1 VPPESLAEAQ
11 LARREAFISARYET
25 AHPVVLV
32 HPLTGERGLFIGGFA
47 QRVVGL
53 STNPVT
59 SCGCCSTT

>member
-1 VPPESLAEAQ
+1 V
-11 LARREAFISARYET
+11 FISARYET

-53 STNPVT
+53 STNPGT